1 MDPIEEFLKNKGKV
15 TQKNYRWVLKQYFDD
30 IKQDP
35 EVYFQSNRNF
45 KDDIQN
51 WWNIHKSEVPKTRNT
66 KLAILR
72 GLFEEYSKII
82 SDLPPKYFKKLR
94 KQQKGSKKATT
105 DHILKKNEFKKIL
118 AHGTI
123 KDRAFFLFLISS
135 GCRVGEVLQLKLTD
149 GFVKRLENNPPQ
161 IEISGKFTKTG
172 NPRTVFITPESK
184 ENLEEWLKIRNDYIR
199 TAVKKCNKEKGGICT
214 KDPNDDRVFPFSY
227 DVAWT
232 SWNRLVKK
240 TGLGERDET
249 TNNYKLHIHCLRK
262 FFLSKLKLEIPE
274 VVAEILAGHEG
285 YLQGTYDKY
294 SLETQAEL
302 YKKGMKHLT
311 IFDTTSRELEETN
324 EEVNKLKY
332 QIDNK
337 DKQINEMQDMMQ
349 EMKAQILEL
358 RLEKLEKIN
367 GLKK

>member
-15 TQKNYRWVLKQYFDD
+15 TQRNYRWVLKQYFQD
-30 IKQDP
+30 ISQEP
-35 EVYFQSNRNF
+35 EGYFQCNRDF
-45 KDDIQN
+45 KEDIQN
-51 WWNIHKSEVPKTRNT
+51 WWNLHKCEVPKTRNT

-72 GLFEEYSKII
+72 GFFEEYPKII
-82 SDLPPKYFKKLR
+82 SELPPKYFKKLR

-105 DHILKKNEFKKIL
+105 DHILKKDEFKRIL
-118 AHGTI
+118 SHGTV

-149 GFVKRLENNPPQ
+149 GFLKRLENNPPQ

-172 NPRTVFITPESK
+172 NPRTVFITPETK
-184 ENLEEWLKIRNDYIR
+184 EYLLEWLKNRKDYIKS
-199 TAVKKCNKEKGGICT
+199 AVKKCNKEKGGICS
-214 KDPNDDRVFPFSY
+214 KDPNDDRIFPFSY

-240 TGLGERDET
+240 TGLAERDET

-262 FFLSKLKLEIPE
+262 FFLSQLKLEIPE

-294 SLETQAEL
+294 SLETQAGL
-302 YKKGMKHLT
+302 YKKGMKQLT

-324 EEVNKLKY
+324 EVVDKLHK
-332 QIDNK
+332 QLENERK
-337 DKQINEMQDMMQ
+337 DKEEMQVMMQ

-367 GLKK
+367 DTKE